1 MVIDRLTPRRKSLAR
16 VEVRLRMAGP
26 AVRYEV
32 GLDLEADGN
41 RFDVSTPKPAI
52 RPSMGCDD
60 EEMSWGFEIPDDALD
75 RVWVIASWM
84 EARGT
89 DLRMAALAWNLIT
102 PEIYEWKWAADWFV
116 SRAGHWRKRRS
127 VRRRHAPFPDWAPWN
142 WAGHPAAGV
151 CLPPN
156 PMTARQRRSKVDAQA
171 VKSCSGRGRGCRSA
185 QGWGCRSTNWSSR
198 RHPGSTRWRLL
209 PRTCWLCPGSARCS
223 FL

>member
-1 MVIDRLTPRRKSLAR
+1 VAAIIVLDVFVGIIAVLGLIALANQLRAQHKKLRAKGVVMVIDRLTPRRKSLAR
-16 VEVRLRMAGP
+16 LEVRLRMAGP

-60 EEMSWGFEIPDDALD
+60 EEMSWGFEIPDEDLD

-89 DLRMAALAWNLIT
+89 NLRMAALAWNLST
-102 PEIYEWKWAADWFV
+102 PEIYEWKWAADWRL

-127 VRRRHAPFPDWAPWN
+127 VTTPPRTIPGLGPLELGRAPGRRRVPQRATEPDNGEAAPTED
-142 WAGHPAAGV
+142 
-151 CLPPN
+151 
-156 PMTARQRRSKVDAQA
+156 
-171 VKSCSGRGRGCRSA
+171 
-185 QGWGCRSTNWSSR
+185 
-198 RHPGSTRWRLL
+198 
-209 PRTCWLCPGSARCS
+209 
-223 FL
+223 